1 MRYKN
6 KKSDISTSRSELN
19 KLYRLYI
26 DDDKKLNDYI
36 IFLIKKGKLLS
47 SSSVTQLEKYLKS
60 KNLSKSDI
68 VIIKSI
74 ISDTINNYI
83 ITIW

>member
-36 IFLIKKGKLLS
+36 IYLIKKGKLLS